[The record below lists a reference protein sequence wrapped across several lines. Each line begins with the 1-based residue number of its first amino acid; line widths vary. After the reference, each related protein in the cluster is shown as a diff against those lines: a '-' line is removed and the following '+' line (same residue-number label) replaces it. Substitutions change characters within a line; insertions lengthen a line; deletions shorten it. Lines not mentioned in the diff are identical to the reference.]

1 MFLNLITIAYTVKH
15 NEKPFLFQNT
25 SESKIRTIK
34 VTVRELWFLLLIF
47 FNCKHFYNES
57 SFVGFSS
64 YIHKSRLL

>member
-25 SESKIRTIK
+25 SESKICTIK
-34 VTVRELWFLLLIF
+34 VRELLFLLLIF